1 MPVKSILSF
10 ELLEFVYKLENI
22 KNGGEYAELLLN
34 YIKLR
39 EEREEDGIVYYQFY
53 WAAPRIDECFVADKI
68 QVDRS
73 RTLSNL
79 IIKK

>member
-1 MPVKSILSF
+1 MPVKSNSSF
-10 ELLEFVYKLENI
+10 KLLEFVYKLENI
-22 KNGGEYAELLLN
+22 KNGGELVELLLN

-53 WAAPRIDECFVADKI
+53 WSAAGIDKCFVADKI

-79 IIKK
+79 IVKK